1 MQLHNEEVAQLTEQ
15 LQVLRENYEE
25 KLREYEE
32 QTFVIKRFMQRIAAD
47 FMFGYYYAGYES

>member
-32 QTFVIKRFMQRIAAD
+32 LLDLRVKLEQEILTLSALLSEEEIR
-47 FMFGYYYAGYES
+47 